1 MKILYIGDLHLG
13 SVTPERERT
22 ISERLIK
29 RAEQADLVFVCGDL
43 TDAGRPEQYARFIE
57 LYSPIKDKCMLI
69 RGNHD
74 MGDYMKTMQSRHL
87 AS

>member
-22 ISERLIK
+22 ISEQLIK

-43 TDAGRPEQYARFIE
+43 TDAV
-57 LYSPIKDKCMLI
+57 
-69 RGNHD
+69 
-74 MGDYMKTMQSRHL
+74 
-87 AS
+87 